1 MFLMCFLSGIAT
13 VNSQELKAREEMI
26 LIDSILKANPYRD
39 TFLEI
44 TFYYTIDI
52 TTDKELEVSMD
63 FNGPFKTIL
72 KARLMDLGEQFLRD
86 TAYEGKST
94 ICWYCKTDDTIKE
107 NRCVYNETI
116 TSDLEK
122 ESHYSDN
129 ICVMFSRDANIRDEL
144 KKHFDKLFSLI
155 LEQ

>member
-1 MFLMCFLSGIAT
+1 
-13 VNSQELKAREEMI
+13 
-26 LIDSILKANPYRD
+26 
-39 TFLEI
+39 
-44 TFYYTIDI
+44 
-52 TTDKELEVSMD
+52 MD

-72 KARLMDLGEQFLRD
+72 KARITDLGRPFLRD
-86 TAYEGKST
+86 TAYEGNST
-94 ICWYCKTDDTIKE
+94 ICWYCKTDDTIKGSK
-107 NRCVYNETI
+107 CVYNETI

-144 KKHFDKLFSLI
+144 IKHFDKLFSLI